1 MTVELST
8 VPIVRTNA
16 LPGSALQATVVRAYS
31 SLEELPRTYERLFEL
46 AAQESFFHSL
56 PWYRN
61 LVEHA
66 LGDGEQAQILGI
78 ESSDGTALAALP
90 LRQSP
95 AAGNPLRSRELR
107 SLANYYTTVYTPIL
121 DPTQPQENLLADLAR
136 ALRAQRPAC
145 DILDLRPLVR
155 DSAMFEKLVHAL
167 KAAGFVVQTYF
178 CHGNWYYPVNGK
190 SYKEYLDSLRSS
202 VRNIARSK
210 NKKLERTGRARIQ
223 VTCGGETL
231 ASAIDAYQ
239 KVYSA
244 SWKVAEPFPEFVPGL
259 IRTCAQLG
267 WLRLGIAYVDDEPAA
282 AQLWVVKDGRA
293 SIYKIAYDEKFRDLS
308 VGSYLTM
315 HMIERA
321 IDVDKVSELDY
332 LSGDDRYKSDWMS
345 HRREQWGLL
354 AMNPRTP
361 AGAMAII
368 RHVGGRAAKSAAK
381 KFIERFRGRKTASQN
396 SGGK

>member
-8 VPIVRTNA
+8 VPLVRTKT
-16 LPGSALQATVVRAYS
+16 LPGSALQATVVRVYS
-31 SLEELPRTYERLFEL
+31 SLEELPRAYERLFEL
-46 AAQESFFHSL
+46 GAQESFFHSL

-66 LGDGEQAQILGI
+66 LGKGERAQILGI
-78 ESSDGTALAALP
+78 ESNDGRALAALP
-90 LRQSP
+90 LRHSP
-95 AAGNPLRSRELR
+95 AAGNPLQSREWR
-107 SLANYYTTVYTPIL
+107 SLSNYYTTVYSPIL
-121 DPTQPQENLLADLAR
+121 DSTQPQENLLVDLAQ
-136 ALRAQRPAC
+136 ALRAQRP
-145 DILDLRPLVR
+145 DVLDLRPLAR
-155 DSAMFEKLVHAL
+155 DSAIFEKLVQAL
-167 KAAGFVVQTYF
+167 QAAGFVVQTYF
-178 CHGNWYYPVNGK
+178 CHGNWYYPVNGR

-210 NKKLERTGRARIQ
+210 NKKLERTGRARIE
-223 VTCGGETL
+223 VTCGGESL
-231 ASAIDAYQ
+231 ASAIEAYQ
-239 KVYSA
+239 KVYAA

-293 SIYKIAYDEKFRDLS
+293 SIYKIAYDQKFRELS

-345 HRREQWGLL
+345 HRREQWGIL
-354 AMNPRTP
+354 AMNPRMP
-361 AGAMAII
+361 AGALAIV

-381 KFIERFRGRKTASQN
+381 KLISRFRGGKSASQS
-396 SGGK
+396 SGGN